1 MNKVILFYLIDIN
14 MMLAIQRQKKLLKT
28 RLIVRLL
35 LVVKF
40 KMTYSKMKLRE
51 VTKFMQIIM
60 ILIINLEE
68 KLKIKDI
75 VNKSLLILLNL
86 TLKNYSM
93 KRIS

>member
-51 VTKFMQIIM
+51 VT
-60 ILIINLEE
+60 
-68 KLKIKDI
+68 
-75 VNKSLLILLNL
+75 
-86 TLKNYSM
+86 
-93 KRIS
+93 

>member
-1 MNKVILFYLIDIN
+1 
-14 MMLAIQRQKKLLKT
+14 
-28 RLIVRLL
+28 
-35 LVVKF
+35 
-40 KMTYSKMKLRE
+40 
-51 VTKFMQIIM
+51 MQIIM